1 MLDDAMPAD
10 SRKTPE
16 YKDFM
21 MIGPGNNSCMMDP
34 DGNIMSVTEAA
45 IKIAEDPDSKLAE
58 ESRTIYEFIND
69 WKHNPDGAIRYNEE
83 KI

>member
-1 MLDDAMPAD
+1 
-10 SRKTPE
+10 
-16 YKDFM
+16 
-21 MIGPGNNSCMMDP
+21 MMDP